1 MRFDR
6 SPQQFFQ
13 FFFSQTQRQVGAR
26 SLDNPAQQVRL
37 PSEAIR
43 DRVRVIHRNQDRI
56 KYRPF
61 QTTAFPP
68 RPNTPFAGYPCS
80 GGAVRPAFPL
90 IHAGT

>member
-13 FFFSQTQRQVGAR
+13 FFFSQTQRQVGVR

-56 KYRPF
+56 NIVHFRQQRF
-61 QTTAFPP
+61 
-68 RPNTPFAGYPCS
+68 RL
-80 GGAVRPAFPL
+80 VRIL
-90 IHAGT
+90 TQGSTVT